1 MNKFLSFMRD
11 LGYALVIVAF
21 ISFPAALLMIN
32 DIHA

>member
-1 MNKFLSFMRD
+1 MNKFQAFLRD
-11 LGYALVIVAF
+11 LGYALLIVAF